1 MMWTPP
7 SCRVNSNLAHACV
20 LSTFLSF
27 SEVSDYLPLTLVGEI
42 DISGTA
48 CNAILGF
55 DVSISWAL
63 TKHSACTGY
72 LL

>member
-7 SCRVNSNLAHACV
+7 SCRVNSNLVHA
-20 LSTFLSF
+20 TFLSF